1 MYQMIIIDTKNMQSA
16 FILYK
21 CKIDYVWGMAD
32 MKNKVRYM
40 LVVCAILLTGC
51 GKNTSD
57 DIKQDMSAL
66 DVNVNTDTDSVD
78 NTGKNY
84 DIPENLNYEVAGT
97 SGTTTMSVDA
107 VVEADGYGNAKVY
120 DEKPVEIDSEY
131 LTSYA
136 EQIFDDGSYYSI
148 KPYRC
153 MDEDELSEE
162 RDFWESES
170 DRASEEYAA
179 YTDKYIK
186 SSKLDVIDSCF
197 GIIGEYSD
205 GWKQDGVIWSH
216 ALTQED
222 AGDNNV
228 EAVNVKNAKL
238 RGFID
243 GTAYELTYN
252 ATDDSESPILQLINP
267 LYDNKNDIYGYS
279 MHGQSSTLYGDN
291 IVDSGFAK
299 NEADDFIYKLGYED
313 MTLARTADIQLTDN
327 TLDGY
332 LLVYVRNKDGVP
344 VIDSKSCTYVE
355 GYDRAGYQEY
365 IEVYVNEYG
374 VMRARLMN
382 MYEIEETMSD
392 DTSLLS
398 FDRIDENA
406 KSYIKAYIDSGDY
419 YYKINKVRFGYVS
432 VCYGNSYAL
441 IPAWVYQYYEA
452 SFDEYDYEFA
462 INAIDGSLID
472 MNYAEYTFYYI
483 D

>member
-1 MYQMIIIDTKNMQSA
+1 
-16 FILYK
+16 
-21 CKIDYVWGMAD
+21 

-51 GKNTSD
+51 GKNRSD
-57 DIKQDMSAL
+57 DIKQDMSAP
-66 DVNVNTDTDSVD
+66 DANVSTDTDAKAKD
-78 NTGKNY
+78 DTGENY
-84 DIPENLNYEVAGT
+84 DIPENINYEVAGT
-97 SGTTTMSVDA
+97 NGTTTMSVDA
-107 VVEADGYGNAKVY
+107 TVESYGYGNARVY
-120 DEKPVEIDSEY
+120 DEKPVEIDSKY

-153 MDEDELSEE
+153 MNEDELSEE

-170 DRASEEYAA
+170 DRASEEYDT
-179 YTDKYIK
+179 YTDRYIK
-186 SSKLDVIDSCF
+186 SSKLDVIDSYF
-197 GIIGEYSD
+197 GIIGEYSG

-222 AGDNNV
+222 GDYNGEVVV
-228 EAVNVKNAKL
+228 ENAKL

-252 ATDDSESPILQLINP
+252 VTDDSELPILQLINP
-267 LYDNKNDIYGYS
+267 LYDNKNDISGYS
-279 MHGQSSTLYGDN
+279 MSGQSSTLYGNN
-291 IVDSGFAK
+291 IVDSEFAK

-332 LLVYVRNKDGVP
+332 LLVYVRNMNGVP

-355 GYDRAGYQEY
+355 GYYSAGYQEY
-365 IEVYVNEYG
+365 IEVYVNKYG
-374 VMRARLMN
+374 VTRVRLMN
-382 MYEIEETMSD
+382 MYEIDDIMSD

-406 KSYIKAYIDSGDY
+406 KSYLKAHIDSGDY

-432 VCYGNSYAL
+432 VCYGDSYAL

-452 SFDEYDYEFA
+452 SFDEYNYEFA